1 MLIRTAG
8 ALGFALA
15 VQLAIAQEPPMGP
28 LRADQATF
36 FSLYKELVE
45 TNTTLSVGNCT
56 AAAERIA
63 GHLKAAGF
71 EDKDVTLFSVPS
83 HPKEGGVVAVLNGTS
98 NSAKPML
105 LLGHLD
111 VVEAKR
117 EDWTRDPFTL
127 IEEDGYF
134 YGRGTSDM
142 KAMDATWIDALMRF
156 KHDGY
161 HPKRT
166 IKMALT
172 CGEETTYAFN
182 GAEWLA
188 KNRPKL
194 ISAAF
199 ALNEGGGGR
208 TDGHGKLVVESI
220 QVGEKA
226 MQNYLFETINAGGHS
241 SIPIRDNAIY
251 ELADALARVRD
262 HEFPVK
268 FTDTTRAFFA
278 KAGAARDDELGRAMV
293 ALSHNPDDQAAE
305 TIVSRD
311 RSYHSMLRT
320 TCVATL
326 LSGGHANNALPQRA
340 TANVN
345 CRIFPGET
353 VDETQ
358 AALVA
363 TIADPGVKV
372 TAEPPVR
379 PIAVP
384 PPLDP
389 KIMIPT
395 EKLVAKYFPGVP
407 LVPTMST
414 GATDGIFLEAI
425 GIPVYGAPGGWGD
438 PDGNGV
444 HGLNERRSIRSVFV
458 GRDFLIDLI
467 KAYADAKWSEWDELG
482 DKSNERQ
489 NSAVEWPVGSA
500 FVKDCPIPAH
510 VRTTM
515 QARRVLAGRCWT
527 ILKGGNRGIVLM
539 RSERAGRY
547 GELRVGANV

>member
-1 MLIRTAG
+1 MA
-8 ALGFALA
+8 
-15 VQLAIAQEPPMGP
+15 P
-28 LRADQATF
+28 LRPDQTTF
-36 FSLYKELVE
+36 FALYKELVE
-45 TNTTLSVGNCT
+45 TNTTLSAGNCT

-63 GHLKAAGF
+63 THLKAAGF
-71 EDKDVTLFSVPS
+71 EDKDVTLFSVPD

-98 NSAKPML
+98 KSAKPML

-127 IEEDGYF
+127 IEENGYF

-188 KNRPKL
+188 KNRPEL

-226 MQNYLFETINAGGHS
+226 SQNYLLETINAGGHS

-251 ELADALARVRD
+251 ELADALAKVRD

-268 FTDTTRAFFA
+268 FTDTTRAFLA
-278 KAGAARDDELGRAMV
+278 KAGAARDDELGRGMV
-293 ALSHNPDDQAAE
+293 ALSHNPDDQVAE
-305 TIVSRD
+305 AVVSKD

-353 VDETQ
+353 VDGTR

-363 TIADPGVKV
+363 AIADPGVKV
-372 TAEPPVR
+372 TPVPPVR

-389 KIMIPT
+389 KIMVPA

-414 GATDGIFLEAI
+414 GTTDGIFLEAI

-444 HGLNERRSIRSVFV
+444 HGLNERRSMRSVFV
-458 GRDFLIDLI
+458 GRDFLTDLI
-467 KAYADAKWSEWDELG
+467 KAYADAK
-482 DKSNERQ
+482 
-489 NSAVEWPVGSA
+489 
-500 FVKDCPIPAH
+500 
-510 VRTTM
+510 
-515 QARRVLAGRCWT
+515 
-527 ILKGGNRGIVLM
+527 
-539 RSERAGRY
+539 
-547 GELRVGANV
+547 

>member
-1 MLIRTAG
+1 MRMRI
-8 ALGFALA
+8 LGVLSLA
-15 VQLAIAQEPPMGP
+15 MVMQTVGMAQEPPMAA
-28 LRADQATF
+28 LRPDQTAF
-36 FSLYKELVE
+36 LALYKELVE
-45 TNTTLSVGNCT
+45 TNTTLSAGSCT
-56 AAAERIA
+56 AAAESIA
-63 GHLKAAGF
+63 AHLRAAGF
-71 EDKDVTLFSVPS
+71 EDKDITLFSVPD
-83 HPKEGGVVAVLNGTS
+83 HPKEGGVVAVLSGTS
-98 NSAKPML
+98 KSAKPML

-117 EDWTRDPFTL
+117 EDWVRDPFTL
-127 IEEDGYF
+127 IEENGYY
-134 YGRGTSDM
+134 YGRGASDM
-142 KAMDATWIDALMRF
+142 KALDATWIDAMMRF
-156 KHDGY
+156 KQGGY

-182 GAEWLA
+182 GAQWLA
-188 KNRPKL
+188 RNKPDL
-194 ISAAF
+194 IAAAF

-208 TDGHGKLVVESI
+208 TDGHGKLVVESM

-226 MQNYLFETINAGGHS
+226 AQNYRLETINPGGHS

-251 ELADALARVRD
+251 QLADALAKVRD
-262 HEFPVK
+262 YEFPVK

-278 KAGAARDDELGRAMV
+278 KAGAARNDDLGRAMV
-293 ALSHNPDDQAAE
+293 ALSRNPDDKAAE
-305 TIVSRD
+305 TIVSKD

-326 LSGGHANNALPQRA
+326 LGGGHANNALPQSA
-340 TANVN
+340 TANIN

-353 VDETQ
+353 VDGTQ

-363 TIADPGVKV
+363 AIGDSGVKV
-372 TAEPPVR
+372 TAVPPVR

-389 KIMIPT
+389 KIIGPA
-395 EKLVAKYFPGVP
+395 EKLVAKYFTGVP

-425 GIPVYGAPGGWGD
+425 GIPVYGVPGGWGD

-458 GRDFLIDLI
+458 GRDFLTDLI
-467 KAYADAKWSEWDELG
+467 RTYADS
-482 DKSNERQ
+482 
-489 NSAVEWPVGSA
+489 
-500 FVKDCPIPAH
+500 
-510 VRTTM
+510 T
-515 QARRVLAGRCWT
+515 
-527 ILKGGNRGIVLM
+527 
-539 RSERAGRY
+539 
-547 GELRVGANV
+547 